1 MPLVVGL
8 VADLVVGPVVGPVV
22 VLVVGP
28 GVVPSG
34 RGAGTAA
41 GAVSDM
47 AARLAPVT
55 DAPPSAALSDPQTDP
70 LTPSADAPADGTAPT
85 PGSAG
90 RLLLIDGH
98 SMAYRAFFAL
108 PVDKFATSTG
118 QPTNAVFGF
127 VSMLANLLRDEEPTH
142 VAVAFD
148 AGRSTFRTEEYAEYK
163 GTRNATPE
171 PFRGQV
177 AVVERLL
184 ETMHIPVLKKPG
196 VEADDVLA
204 TLAGQAAAAGLE
216 VLVCTGDRDAFQL
229 VRPHVTVLYPIRGVS
244 ELTRMTPEAVEA
256 KYGVPP
262 ERYPDL
268 AALVGETSDNLP
280 GVPGVGPKTAA
291 KWIVQHDGLE
301 GVLAA
306 AGSLSGKAGESLRA
320 NADQVALNRRLNA
333 LLTDVELPL
342 GPQDLAVRPWDRQAL
357 HELLDE
363 LEFRTL
369 RDRLFAMLP
378 TEGDAAVEAT
388 VAALELVETGA
399 GELGAWL
406 AERRGD
412 VLGLDVRG
420 SGAPAGGDAWG
431 VAIADDAG
439 RAVAYDLSALDPA
452 DEDALV
458 AWLGDDASPKSVHAS
473 KTAWHA
479 LAGRGIDLRGVTFD
493 TELAAYLCQPD
504 RRAYDLPDLAVGY
517 LRREL
522 TAQEEGAQGALDLE
536 LDGVGEGRRAA
547 VRASAVRDLVEALGD
562 ELAARG
568 VSRLLTEVEL
578 PLVGVLARLERT
590 GIAVDGELL
599 AELEASFDGHV
610 RAAAADAYAVIGREV
625 NLGSPKQ
632 LQEVLFDQ
640 LDMPRTKRN
649 KTGYTT
655 DAAALTDLF
664 ARTQHPFLEHL
675 LAHRDA
681 IRLRQ
686 VVEGLRRSVA
696 ADGRIHSTFQQT
708 IAATGRLSST
718 DPNLQN
724 IPIRTDAGRQIRRA
738 FVVGPGYETLMTADY
753 SQIEMRI
760 MAHLSGDEGLI
771 AAFRSGEDLHS
782 YVGSRVFSVPTD
794 EVTPAMRSKIKAMS
808 YGLAYGLSA
817 YGLSQQLSIPA
828 SEASALMT
836 DYFSRFGGVR
846 EYLDG
851 VVDQARATGYTAT
864 LLGRRRYLPDLTSD
878 NRVRRDAA
886 ERMALNAP
894 IQGSA
899 ADLIKLAMLG
909 VDRELAARGL
919 GSRILLQVHDEL
931 VVEVAPGEREDV
943 EALLREQMAG
953 AGEHLPDGP
962 LDVPLDVSVGIGTSW
977 HAAGH

>member
-1 MPLVVGL
+1 MS
-8 VADLVVGPVVGPVV
+8 VAAPRDL
-22 VLVVGP
+22 
-28 GVVPSG
+28 PS
-34 RGAGTAA
+34 
-41 GAVSDM
+41 D
-47 AARLAPVT
+47 
-55 DAPPSAALSDPQTDP
+55 
-70 LTPSADAPADGTAPT
+70 TP
-85 PGSAG
+85 

-127 VSMLANLLRDEEPTH
+127 TSMLANLLRDEQPTH

-148 AGRSTFRTEEYAEYK
+148 VGRTTFRTEQYEAYK
-163 GTRNATPE
+163 GTRDATPE

-177 AVVERLL
+177 PIIKRLL
-184 ETMHIPVLKKPG
+184 ETLHIPALEKPHF
-196 VEADDVLA
+196 EADDILA
-204 TLAGQAAAAGLE
+204 TLSAQARAQGMQ

-229 VRPHVTVLYPIRGVS
+229 VNDDVTVLYPVKGVS
-244 ELTRMTPEAVEA
+244 ELARMTPEAVEA

-280 GVPGVGPKTAA
+280 GIPGVGPKTAA
-291 KWIVQHDGLE
+291 KWIAQFDGLDGIVANAS
-301 GVLAA
+301 GVP
-306 AGSLSGKAGESLRA
+306 GKAGEALRE
-320 NADQVALNRRLNA
+320 NLEQVQLNRRLNA
-333 LLTDVELPL
+333 LVSDLDLPL
-342 GPQDLAVRPWDRQAL
+342 GPEDLAARPWERQEL
-357 HELLDE
+357 HTLLDE

-378 TEGDAAVEAT
+378 DEGDESPAALAASALE
-388 VAALELVETGA
+388 VAALGA

-406 AERRGD
+406 AGRTAGL
-412 VLGLDVRG
+412 LGLDVRG
-420 SGAPAGGDAWG
+420 AGRPAAGDAWG
-431 VAIADDAG
+431 VAIADSAG
-439 RAVAYDLSALDPA
+439 QAAVFDLAEIAPA
-452 DEDALV
+452 DERAL
-458 AWLGDDASPKSVHAS
+458 ADWLADPAAPKVVHAS
-473 KTAWHA
+473 KEAWHA
-479 LAGRGIDLRGVTFD
+479 LHGRGLPLEGVTFD

-504 RRAYDLPDLAVGY
+504 RRAYDLSDLAIGY

-522 TAQEEGAQGALDLE
+522 GAGDAQGEGQGAFDLE
-536 LDGVGEGRRAA
+536 LDGTDEGRRAA
-547 VRASAVRDLVEALGD
+547 VRASAVRDLTDVLGA
-562 ELAARG
+562 ELSDRG
-568 VSRLLTEVEL
+568 ATALLTDLEL
-578 PLVGVLARLERT
+578 PLVDVLARVEQA
-590 GIAVDGELL
+590 GIAIDVDYLSG
-599 AELEASFDGHV
+599 LEKSFDAQV
-610 RAAAADAYAVIGREV
+610 QDAAADAYAVIGREV
-625 NLGSPKQ
+625 NLGSTKQ

-640 LDMPRTKRN
+640 LGMPKTKRI

-686 VVEGLRRSVA
+686 TVEGLLRSVA
-696 ADGRIHSTFQQT
+696 PDGRIHTTFQQT
-708 IAATGRLSST
+708 IAATGRLSSA

-724 IPIRTDAGRQIRRA
+724 IPMRTDAGRQIRRA
-738 FVVGPGYETLMTADY
+738 FVVGDGYETLLTADY

-771 AAFRSGEDLHS
+771 EAFRSGEDLHS
-782 YVGSRVFSVPTD
+782 YVGSRVFGVPTD
-794 EVTPAMRSKIKAMS
+794 EVTPAQRSKIKAMS

-817 YGLSQQLSIPA
+817 YGLSQQLSIEVG
-828 SEASALMT
+828 EASALMQ

-846 EYLDG
+846 EYLTG

-864 LLGRRRYLPDLTSD
+864 ILGRRRYLPDLVSD
-878 NRVRRDAA
+878 NRIRREAA

-909 VDRELAARGL
+909 VDRELTRRKLA
-919 GSRILLQVHDEL
+919 SRVLLQVHDEL
-931 VVEVAPGEREDV
+931 VLEVAAGERAEV
-943 EALLREQMAG
+943 EELVREQMGG
-953 AGEHLPDGP
+953 AGDGLPDGP
-962 LDVPLDVSVGIGTSW
+962 LSVPLDVSVGVGASW
-977 HAAGH
+977 HDAGH